1 MSSEAQREVRR
12 ISTEKLAA
20 GSSFTLPIPFLA
32 QNSPS
37 ELQKLPW
44 TEKEVKENSLKFVMR
59 VMRSQK
65 RVVRS
70 YLTGWEVMRARPEQ
84 NVGAALP
91 SQTAGARSP
100 TSRESWSSGGTE
112 GGRT

>member
-1 MSSEAQREVRR
+1 MRR

-37 ELQKLPW
+37 DLQKLPW
-44 TEKEVKENSLKFVMR
+44 TEKEVKEKSLKVMR
-59 VMRSQK
+59 VMTSQK
-65 RVVRS
+65 RAVRG

-100 TSRESWSSGGTE
+100 TSRERWSSRGTD